1 MEQEIFDN
9 IPEESIEIEE
19 NIQEVPAEPTE
30 AEQGQERSELERLAE
45 ELENLRGELARRD
58 ALDESNKRMLR
69 ECEEFKEY
77 FPDTE
82 LSAVPDE
89 VWESVKGGVS
99 LAAAYA
105 LFARKTEIH
114 KSRVEQ
120 INRKNRE
127 MSAGS
132 VKQGGDEKYYSP
144 TEVKAMTPEQVRSN
158 YAEIIESMRH
168 WN

>member
-9 IPEESIEIEE
+9 IPEESIEIVEE
-19 NIQEVPAEPTE
+19 NAEIPAEPSE
-30 AEQGQERSELERLAE
+30 AEQEKSELERLME
-45 ELENLRGELARRD
+45 EIEDLRGELARRD
-58 ALDESNKRMLR
+58 AIDESNKRMLR

-89 VWESVKGGVS
+89 VWESVREGTS

-105 LFARKTEIH
+105 LFARRTEMH

-120 INRKNRE
+120 INLKNQE

-132 VKQGGDEKYYSP
+132 VRRGGDEKYYSP